1 MSGPAYLF
9 DANVWVGLAF
19 VAHPNHAAATAAF
32 RAATAARPACFCRS
46 TQQTVLRL
54 LSLPTL
60 LGAYGVTG
68 LSNRD
73 ALDTL
78 ERFMASPVV
87 AYRDE
92 PPGTVPVWHRLAA
105 LPTASPKVW
114 MDAYLA
120 AFAIAGGLEFVT
132 FDTAFVQYAGLAPTI
147 LTGTKP

>member
-1 MSGPAYLF
+1 LNEPAYLF

-19 VAHPNHAAATAAF
+19 AAHPNHVAATAAY

-46 TQQTVLRL
+46 TQQSVLRL

-60 LGAYGVTG
+60 LRTYGVPG

-73 ALDTL
+73 ALATL
-78 ERFMASPVV
+78 ERFMASPSV
-87 AYRDE
+87 AFRDE
-92 PPGTVPVWHRLAA
+92 PPNIAAVWHPLAA

-120 AFAIAGGLEFVT
+120 AFAILGDLQRVT
-132 FDTAFVQYAGLAPTI
+132 FDQAFSQFAGLNVTI
-147 LTGTKP
+147 LTAPHP